1 MSETEGWE
9 GLTPGLQVKPTAD
22 EVDILYGKVFKTS
35 EGQRVL
41 AHLKNMTIEQP
52 VFIPGE
58 DPSFGY
64 ARAGMCEIVRMIFK
78 RVERSNNE

>member
-9 GLTPGLQVKPTAD
+9 GLSPALQLRPKAD
-22 EVDILYGKVFKTS
+22 EMDILFGKVFKTS

-41 AHLKNMTIEQP
+41 AYLRHMTIEQP
-52 VFIPGE
+52 VFVPGE

-64 ARAGMCEIVRMIFK
+64 ARAGMCELVRTIQK
-78 RVERSNNE
+78 RVERSDND